1 MSNEPE
7 AIQNEET
14 IDSSKVQSMRPIV
27 SFSGSGG
34 INVAVWKNKAEN
46 GSEHYS
52 VRIER
57 NFKDGNGN
65 FQSTAYLRAGDL
77 LRTQSL
83 LIQADT
89 WIEQDKAK
97 NRSANATSAGR
108 A

>member
-1 MSNEPE
+1 MPNEPE

-14 IDSSKVQSMRPIV
+14 IDSSKVQSMRPIM
-27 SFSGSGG
+27 SFGGSGG
-34 INVAVWKNKAEN
+34 ISVAIWKNKADG

-57 NFKDGNGN
+57 NFKDESGN
-65 FQSTAYLRAGDL
+65 FQSTQYLRAGDL

-83 LIQADT
+83 LIQADA
-89 WIEQDKAK
+89 WIEQDRAK
-97 NRSANATSAGR
+97 QRTTNAANAGR